1 MPRNPDS
8 PVSGPVT
15 DPEFR
20 RRRAQWAAR
29 ARTTTD
35 AHIRALVDRAPE
47 LTPGQREKLALLLQ
61 PGGGDGA
68 A

>member
-15 DPEFR
+15 DPECR

-29 ARTTTD
+29 ARTTVD

-47 LTPGQREKLALLLQ
+47 LTPAQRSKLSLLLH
-61 PGGGDGA
+61 PGGDGDA
-68 A
+68 T